1 MCAKPVGLCLACRL
15 EMEHTTCALRER
27 GVIMVLFNSDKREL
41 TPEKPFQY
49 MIPTTPM
56 PDLGTIL
63 VTGAS
68 GYVGGRLVPVLM
80 DRGYKVRVMVRTPS
94 ACLSKQWPGVKCS
107 SGDALHPKTMRS
119 PLEGIHTAYYLIH
132 SLALGPDQFDEADI
146 RAASNFRKAAEKAG
160 VKRIIYLGGLGDLT
174 PGLSDHLSSRIK
186 VALTLCGGSIPVT
199 VLRAAVIIGSGSA
212 SYEIIH
218 SLIKRLRIL
227 PLPRFVDRLCQPISI
242 RDVLKYLVGVL
253 ETPETIGKSFDIG
266 GADVLTYQEM
276 MKEFAHLLN
285 RKVAMFHFPLSYIPP
300 YAYVTSLVTP
310 VPAPITRALM
320 EGLRNDVICRDQS
333 IRTLISI
340 RPIGYKE
347 ALIRAMD
354 REEQDQVRTRW
365 AETYPPAHE
374 LAIKLREMR
383 KLPRF
388 TAAYS
393 LETDQSATTL
403 FQSICRIGGKEGW
416 FQTNWMWRLRGFMD
430 RLIGGVGIQRGR
442 RSAVSLK
449 IGDVIDFW
457 RVEDL
462 VPDHRLLLRAEML
475 LPGRAWLEFNINDK
489 GNTRILQ
496 IKAWFHTRTLFGKL
510 YWYALVPFHG
520 IVFKDLIKGIERT
533 IKGK

>member
-1 MCAKPVGLCLACRL
+1 
-15 EMEHTTCALRER
+15 
-27 GVIMVLFNSDKREL
+27 MVLFNSDKREL
-41 TPEKPFQY
+41 TPEKPYRY
-49 MIPTTPM
+49 MIPSTPVSDM
-56 PDLGTIL
+56 GTVL

-94 ACLSKQWPGVKCS
+94 TCMAEQWPGVKCAA
-107 SGDALHPKTMRS
+107 GDALHLETLKK
-119 PLEGIHTAYYLIH
+119 PLEGIHSAFYLIH

-146 RAASNFRKAAEKAG
+146 LAASNFRKAAEEAG

-186 VALTLCGGSIPVT
+186 VAFTLNSSSIPVT

-253 ETPETIGKSFDIG
+253 ETPETIGRSFDIG
-266 GADVLTYQEM
+266 GADVLTYRAM
-276 MKEFAHLLN
+276 MKEFARLLN
-285 RKVAMFHFPLSYIPP
+285 RRVAMFNFPFSYIPL
-300 YAYVTSLVTP
+300 YAYIASLVTP
-310 VPAPITRALM
+310 VPAPIIRSLM
-320 EGLRNDVICRDQS
+320 EGLRNDVVCRDQS

-340 RPIGYKE
+340 RTIGYRE

-365 AETYPPAHE
+365 AEAYPPAHE

-383 KLPRF
+383 RLPQF
-388 TAAYS
+388 TATYS
-393 LETDQSATTL
+393 LETDQSSASL
-403 FQSICRIGGKEGW
+403 FQSVCRIGGKEGW

-430 RLIGGVGIQRGR
+430 RLIGGVGTQRGR
-442 RSAVSLK
+442 RSTASLK

-462 VPDHRLLLRAEML
+462 IPDSRLLLRAEML
-475 LPGRAWLEFNINDK
+475 LPGRAWLEFNIHDN
-489 GNTRILQ
+489 GTTRSLK
-496 IKAWFHTRTLFGKL
+496 IKAWFHTRTLFGKI
-510 YWYALVPFHG
+510 YWYVLVPFHG
-520 IVFKDLIKGIERT
+520 IVFNDLIKGIEKAVRKT
-533 IKGK
+533 

>member
-1 MCAKPVGLCLACRL
+1 
-15 EMEHTTCALRER
+15 
-27 GVIMVLFNSDKREL
+27 MVLFNSDKL
-41 TPEKPFQY
+41 IITPEKPFRY
-49 MIPTTPM
+49 MIPTTPI
-56 PDLGTIL
+56 PELGRIL

-68 GYVGGRLVPVLM
+68 GYVGGRLIPVLM
-80 DRGYKVRVMVRTPS
+80 DRGYRLRVMVRSPS
-94 ACLSKQWPGVKCS
+94 ACLTRQWPGVECTA
-107 SGDALHPKTMRS
+107 GDALRPETLKKS
-119 PLEGIHTAYYLIH
+119 LDGIHTAFYLIH
-132 SLALGPDQFDEADI
+132 SLALGPEQFDEADI
-146 RAASNFRKAAEKAG
+146 LAASNFRMAAEAAG

-186 VALTLCGGSIPVT
+186 VALTLCSGTIPVT

-227 PLPRFVDRLCQPISI
+227 PLPRFVDRMCQPISI

-266 GADVLTYQEM
+266 GADVLTYREM

-285 RKVAMFHFPLSYIPP
+285 RRVAMFNFPFSYIPL
-300 YAYVTSLVTP
+300 YAYITSLVTP
-310 VPAPITRALM
+310 VPAAIIRSLM

-340 RPIGYKE
+340 HPIGYRE

-365 AETYPPAHE
+365 TDAYPPAHE
-374 LAIKLREMR
+374 LAIKLKEMR
-383 KLPRF
+383 KRPQF
-388 TAAYS
+388 TATYS
-393 LETDQSATTL
+393 LETKQSSSAL
-403 FQSICRIGGKEGW
+403 FQAVCRIGGKEGW
-416 FQTNWMWRLRGFMD
+416 FQTNWMWRLRGFID

-442 RSAVSLK
+442 RSTASLK

-462 VPDHRLLLRAEML
+462 VPNRRLLLRAEMF
-475 LPGRAWLEFNINDK
+475 LPGRAWLEFNIHDNGESRTLK
-489 GNTRILQ
+489 
-496 IKAWFHTRTLFGKL
+496 IKAWFHTRTLFGKI
-510 YWYALVPFHG
+510 YWYVLVPFHG
-520 IVFKDLIKGIERT
+520 IVFNDLIKGIEQAVRRGWGGT
-533 IKGK
+533 GYTV